1 MTPLTICLVVAGVL
15 AVLPF
20 LAEAFRAPVTK
31 TMQDRAPGRIADLP
45 RGRTHFRW
53 HGPETGPLALC
64 IHGLS
69 TPSYVFAAT
78 DRSLASLGYRVLS
91 YDLYGRGLSDRVPGR
106 QDAEFFL
113 TQLRDLLRHQHVS
126 GEMVVL
132 GFSMGAQIAT
142 AFAAEDGTRVKA
154 LILAAPAGVSP
165 KTGQP
170 RSAFWLLP
178 LIGDW
183 LTRVAGGW
191 ALRRELVE
199 HRSTP
204 TIIPDLEDR
213 QAAETRMRGFLP
225 ALLSSRRHLLRT
237 SLLPDLARVT
247 RQDIPILALW
257 GTEDPI
263 VPLSAMGAFAETAPD
278 AHHGQIS
285 GAGHNLLQTHPAQIA
300 DHLTKFLRD

>member
-1 MTPLTICLVVAGVL
+1 MTLLTICLIAAAIL
-15 AVLPF
+15 AALPF
-20 LAEAFRAPVTK
+20 LAEALRTPVTRA
-31 TMQDRAPGRIADLP
+31 MQDRAPGRIADLSQ
-45 RGRTHFRW
+45 GRTHYRW
-53 HGPETGPLALC
+53 HGPENGEVAVC

-78 DRSLASLGYRVLS
+78 ERSLAALGYRVLS
-91 YDLYGRGLSDRVPGR
+91 YDLYGRGFSDRVSGP
-106 QDAEFFL
+106 QNADFFL
-113 TQLRDLLRHQHVS
+113 AQLRDLLRQQHVS
-126 GEMVVL
+126 GEVTVL

-154 LILAAPAGVSP
+154 LILAAPAGVSA

-170 RSAFWLLP
+170 KNALWLAP

-183 LTRVAGGW
+183 LTRIAGGW

-199 HRSTP
+199 HHNIP

-213 QAAETRMRGFLP
+213 QAVETRMRGFLP
-225 ALLSSRRHLLRT
+225 ALLSSRRHLLKA
-237 SLLPDLARVT
+237 SLLPDLTRVAR
-247 RQDIPILALW
+247 QEIPILALW

-263 VPLSAMGAFAETAPD
+263 VPLSAMGTLAQAAPD

>member
-1 MTPLTICLVVAGVL
+1 MTPFTIVLLIVAL
-15 AVLPF
+15 LIALPF
-20 LAEAFRAPVTK
+20 MAEAFRAPVSK
-31 TMQDRAPGRIADLP
+31 DLQARAPGKMAELSQ
-45 RGRTHFRW
+45 GRTHYRW
-53 HGPETGPLALC
+53 TGPETGEVAIC
-64 IHGLS
+64 VHGLS

-78 DRSLASLGYRVLS
+78 ERSLASLGYRVLS
-91 YDLYGRGLSDRVPGR
+91 YDLYGRGLSDRVKGR
-106 QDAEFFL
+106 QDAAFFL
-113 TQLRDLLRHQHVS
+113 TQLRDLIRNQHIT
-126 GEMVVL
+126 GEFTLL

-142 AFAAEDGTRVKA
+142 AYAAAESPRIKA

-165 KTGQP
+165 KTEAA
-170 RSAFWLLP
+170 RHSIWLAP
-178 LIGDW
+178 VIGDW

-213 QAAETRMRGFLP
+213 QAAETGMRGFLP
-225 ALLSSRRHLLRT
+225 AVLSSRRNLLQS
-237 SLLPDLARVT
+237 SLLPDLTRVAAA
-247 RQDIPILALW
+247 DIPVLALW

-263 VPLSAMGAFAETAPD
+263 VPLSAMGALAHAAPD

-300 DHLTKFLRD
+300 DQLTKFLRD

>member
-1 MTPLTICLVVAGVL
+1 MTGVTFILVTVVLVL
-15 AVLPF
+15 AMPF
-20 LAEAFRAPVTK
+20 LAEAFRAPVTREL
-31 TMQDRAPGRIADLP
+31 QDRA
-45 RGRTHFRW
+45 RGRVAPLSQGRTYYRW
-53 HGPETGPLALC
+53 YGPEIGPVAVC

-78 DRSLASLGYRVLS
+78 ERSLAGLGYRVLT

-106 QDAEFFL
+106 QNAGFFVK
-113 TQLRDLLRHQHVS
+113 QLRDLLRDQHVE
-126 GEMVVL
+126 GEVTLV

-142 AFAAEDGTRVKA
+142 AFAAQDGPRVRH

-165 KTGQP
+165 KTAGD
-170 RSAFWLLP
+170 RSSLWLAP
-178 LIGDW
+178 VIGDW

-204 TIIPDLEDR
+204 TIVPDLEDR

-225 ALLSSRRHLLRT
+225 ALLSSRRNLLAE
-237 SLLPDLARVT
+237 SLLPDLAVVAN
-247 RQDIPILALW
+247 QDIPVLALW

-263 VPLSAMGAFAETAPD
+263 VPLGAMGALAHTAPQ

-300 DHLTKFLRD
+300 DRLAKFLAP